1 MADSMHDSAD
11 YAVAK
16 SPGKGAVNT
25 FDEANK
31 AAARLIK
38 PNAILYTSALLS
50 WLQPFQSGWSTSQMN
65 LSQYNDTDQC
75 NARPVAEGTCLMFPG
90 HSKLEW
96 TFAVNAWIFGAML
109 GSLCCGH
116 FSDKYGRKKTLMG
129 NCIFIIVGGVVQ
141 TVVSNIWVFSVGRLI
156 AGLASGTATATIGSY
171 VNELSPPHMRNTLG
185 LGLQIF
191 TTIGILFPAI
201 AFFFANTSS
210 GWRYL
215 AAFPVVLGA
224 VYLLLAPTMC
234 VESPAWLLTQG
245 RTEEAKQ
252 VIARLYGEE
261 HVQTALSWLEV
272 SKKPETAEEG
282 LAAPKKESMFNPRYR
297 MQLLSGILLSCAQQL
312 SGINA
317 VFYYSGSIFSDAG
330 ISDSRVGT
338 LIIDFIN
345 IWPAFFTGVLAN
357 RFGAR
362 TMILWG
368 LAGMVAMSV
377 GMTVAFIVDVS
388 ALSIVFTA
396 LYVIVF
402 GVTLGPLVWVMT
414 ADIFP
419 DSIRASASS
428 LCIGINWLC
437 NLIVGVSYPYISDAL
452 NDYAYVPFVVLLA
465 IFYLLALKM
474 VPETS
479 GKSAEEIQA
488 EYDSRREK

>member
-1 MADSMHDSAD
+1 MADAAD
-11 YAVAK
+11 NYYGVSTPKPVTA
-16 SPGKGAVNT
+16 

-38 PNAILYTSALLS
+38 PKAILYTSAVLS

-65 LSQYNDTDQC
+65 LSQYNHTGEC
-75 NARPVAEGTCLMFPG
+75 NARPVAENTCLMFPG
-90 HSKLEW
+90 HSKMEW
-96 TFAVNAWIFGAML
+96 TFAVNAWIFGAMV
-109 GSLCCGH
+109 GSLLCSY
-116 FSDKYGRKKTLMG
+116 FSDKYGRKKTLML
-129 NCIFIIVGGVVQ
+129 NCIFMIVGGIVQ
-141 TVVSNIWVFSVGRLI
+141 ASVSNIWLFALGRFI
-156 AGLASGTATATIGSY
+156 AGISSGTATATIGGY
-171 VNELSPPHMRNTLG
+171 INELSPPHMRNTLG

-201 AFFFANTSS
+201 CFFFANTSS

-215 AAFPVVLGA
+215 AAFPVVLA
-224 VYLLLAPTMC
+224 AIYLLLAPSLC

-245 RTEEAKQ
+245 RKEEAKQ
-252 VIARLYGEE
+252 VISRLYGEE

-272 SKKPETAEEG
+272 SKKPEYVEEG
-282 LAAPKKESMFNPRYR
+282 PTDATSTQESMFASRYR
-297 MQLLSGILLSCAQQL
+297 MQLLGGIMLSCAQQL

-362 TMILWG
+362 NMILWG
-368 LAGMVAMSV
+368 LSGMVVMSI
-377 GMTVAFIVDVS
+377 GMTVAFVVDVS
-388 ALSIVFTA
+388 ALSVVFTA

-414 ADIFP
+414 AGIFP

-428 LCIGINWLC
+428 FCIGINWLC
-437 NLIVGVSYPYISDAL
+437 NLIVGVSYPYVSDAL
-452 NDYAYVPFVVLLA
+452 GDYAYVPFVVLLA
-465 IFYLLALKM
+465 IFYLLALKL

-488 EYDSRREK
+488 EYDARRKQVD